1 MNRLFLDANVLFTA
15 AHNPAGKASL
25 IIDLAALGHWGV
37 VTSDQAVEE
46 ARHNLRLKYPV
57 CLPRLEM
64 LLKSVLV
71 VSAAV
76 GQICPLNLPAKDA
89 PVFLAALHSRATHLL
104 TGDLRHFGQF
114 MNSPSQTQGIT
125 MCTVSVFLEQAR
137 CDAG

>member
-25 IIDLAALGHWGV
+25 VFELAAMGHWAI

-46 ARHNLRLKYPV
+46 ARHNLRLKYPA

-76 GQICPLNLPAKDA
+76 GQICP
-89 PVFLAALHSRATHLL
+89 
-104 TGDLRHFGQF
+104 
-114 MNSPSQTQGIT
+114 
-125 MCTVSVFLEQAR
+125 
-137 CDAG
+137 